1 MVTIKINNKEYTC
14 DESKTVLEVARENN
28 IYIPTLCYLKGVCTE
43 TSCRICMVEIEGTG
57 RLVTSCSTKVSD
69 GLSVYTDS
77 EKVYNSR
84 RNTLKLLRTN
94 HTCDCTCP
102 KVGECDLQ
110 KLFNDYDVKESD
122 PYYSK
127 KSYEKDTTSPCIVR
141 DNEKCILCGRCV
153 NVCSNT
159 QEVHALTK
167 QQRGFETFV
176 GCAYNTT
183 LDKSTCIGCGQC
195 TLVCPTG
202 ALTEHSEIEQV
213 KKALRDPSKIVFAQI
228 APAVRVSIA
237 EAFGNPIGTFDE
249 NKMVEALKLLGFDKV
264 FDVNIGADF
273 TVLEEGAELMERVQK
288 GEKLP
293 LFSSCCPG
301 WFTYLQNTYPEY
313 SDHLSSCKSPTE
325 MLGALVKN
333 YYAEK
338 EGLNPENIVVVD
350 IMPCTGKKKERNRA
364 KDVDYVLT
372 TRELAKMIKSKNIDY
387 NNLEGE
393 QFDSPLSNYSG
404 AGLIFGVTGGVTE
417 AVLRHAS
424 ALLDG
429 KNSKVDFTETR
440 LEKGRKE
447 VEVKCGDITLH
458 LCIVSGLGNAKS
470 VLDDIKSGKAHYDFV
485 EVMACPGGCINGG
498 GQTYVDYSKVDVETV
513 KKLRAQAI
521 YNHDKGLT
529 LRLSKDNVDM
539 QKVYDEYLG
548 KDKEKA
554 HKLLHWRH

>member
-1 MVTIKINNKEYTC
+1 
-14 DESKTVLEVARENN
+14 
-28 IYIPTLCYLKGVCTE
+28 
-43 TSCRICMVEIEGTG
+43 
-57 RLVTSCSTKVSD
+57 
-69 GLSVYTDS
+69 
-77 EKVYNSR
+77 
-84 RNTLKLLRTN
+84 
-94 HTCDCTCP
+94 
-102 KVGECDLQ
+102 
-110 KLFNDYDVKESD
+110 
-122 PYYSK
+122 
-127 KSYEKDTTSPCIVR
+127 
-141 DNEKCILCGRCV
+141 
-153 NVCSNT
+153 
-159 QEVHALTK
+159 
-167 QQRGFETFV
+167 
-176 GCAYNTT
+176 
-183 LDKSTCIGCGQC
+183 
-195 TLVCPTG
+195 
-202 ALTEHSEIEQV
+202 
-213 KKALRDPSKIVFAQI
+213 
-228 APAVRVSIA
+228 
-237 EAFGNPIGTFDE
+237 
-249 NKMVEALKLLGFDKV
+249 
-264 FDVNIGADF
+264 
-273 TVLEEGAELMERVQK
+273 
-288 GEKLP
+288 
-293 LFSSCCPG
+293 
-301 WFTYLQNTYPEY
+301 
-313 SDHLSSCKSPTE
+313 

-447 VEVKCGDITLH
+447 VEVKCGDITLR
-458 LCIVSGLGNAKS
+458 LCIVSGLGNAKN

-498 GQTYVDYSKVDVETV
+498 GQVYVDYSKVDVDTV
-513 KKLRAQAI
+513 KKLRAEAI

-529 LRLSKDNVDM
+529 LRISKDNVDM